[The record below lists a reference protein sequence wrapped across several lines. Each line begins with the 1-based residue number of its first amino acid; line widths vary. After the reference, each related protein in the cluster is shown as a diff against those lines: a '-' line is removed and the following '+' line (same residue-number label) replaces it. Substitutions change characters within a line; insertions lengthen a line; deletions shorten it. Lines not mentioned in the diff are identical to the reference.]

1 MDRTEFIEIL
11 KSQLSGQMAEARIDA
26 HVRYYQ
32 DYIQSRVR
40 SGQTEQE
47 VLSMLG
53 DPRLIAKTLI
63 DTEPGSAD
71 DVYEESYGGDYE
83 RYTDRGPEPVQ
94 PRWKK
99 YVDLSTWYGKA
110 FVIAAAAVII
120 VLLLALIGTVLPF
133 FIILI
138 AVLSVFSWLKR
149 RR

>member
-1 MDRTEFIEIL
+1 MERTEFIETL
-11 KSQLSGQMAEARIDA
+11 KNQLSGQMAEARIDA

-40 SGQTEQE
+40 SGSTEQE
-47 VLSMLG
+47 VLEQLG
-53 DPRLIAKTLI
+53 DPRMIAKTLI

-71 DVYEESYGGDYE
+71 DVYEENYAGDYE
-83 RYTDRGPEPVQ
+83 NYMDRGSEKPE

-110 FVIAAAAVII
+110 LVIAAAAVII
-120 VLLLALIGTVLPF
+120 VCLFAVVSTVLPF

-138 AVLSVFSWLKR
+138 AVLSFLSWLKNR
-149 RR
+149 K